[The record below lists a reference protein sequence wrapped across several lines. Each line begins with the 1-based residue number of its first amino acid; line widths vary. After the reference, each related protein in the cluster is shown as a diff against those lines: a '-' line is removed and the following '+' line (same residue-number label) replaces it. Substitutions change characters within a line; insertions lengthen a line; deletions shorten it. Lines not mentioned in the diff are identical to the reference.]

1 MQVRKATDARDFA
14 SVAHDII
21 TLPQL
26 KAGNY
31 VSRKGYGILENVA
44 ARLLR
49 ELHISLRVSLG
60 TARDALVES
69 FAHDIEKR
77 KRESFSA
84 PAVIERTREALK
96 SLELPSGAYV
106 FAAQFSHSAKAL
118 KFHIGPV
125 TIVSKARFYR
135 ENAAKLREGW
145 PGSERS
151 HSFLLKKWVEH
162 LKAFD
167 HVIIVNLQNYERDL
181 GWVIARECAEFAL
194 NIVRTY
200 FGFNH
205 TKRIRLSADFALEQT
220 QASLIFE
227 ESGLWLSHG
236 TGGISSF
243 LDNDLMEHFDQD
255 LRSMAPLLAS
265 FVSWLA
271 SGRHLGSPTV
281 ERLRYANLLIAE
293 AYCEP
298 SNYLR
303 LVRLI
308 SALEAM
314 AVIRGMDKAHELAV
328 RCASVGGWSEC
339 DTANEVYDAVR
350 NAYHWRN
357 MVVTVTPPPRLM
369 CGRRSSSW
377 SATLFGFLSAFS
389 AFFPE
394 LNRR

>member
-1 MQVRKATDARDFA
+1 
-14 SVAHDII
+14 
-21 TLPQL
+21 
-26 KAGNY
+26 
-31 VSRKGYGILENVA
+31 
-44 ARLLR
+44 
-49 ELHISLRVSLG
+49 
-60 TARDALVES
+60 
-69 FAHDIEKR
+69 
-77 KRESFSA
+77 
-84 PAVIERTREALK
+84 
-96 SLELPSGAYV
+96 
-106 FAAQFSHSAKAL
+106 
-118 KFHIGPV
+118 
-125 TIVSKARFYR
+125 
-135 ENAAKLREGW
+135 
-145 PGSERS
+145 
-151 HSFLLKKWVEH
+151 
-162 LKAFD
+162 
-167 HVIIVNLQNYERDL
+167 
-181 GWVIARECAEFAL
+181 
-194 NIVRTY
+194 
-200 FGFNH
+200 
-205 TKRIRLSADFALEQT
+205 
-220 QASLIFE
+220 
-227 ESGLWLSHG
+227 
-236 TGGISSF
+236 
-243 LDNDLMEHFDQD
+243 MEHFDQD

-339 DTANEVYDAVR
+339 DTANEIYDAVR

-357 MVVTVTPPPRLM
+357 MVVHGDAPAEADVRKAF
-369 CGRRSSSW
+369 SSW